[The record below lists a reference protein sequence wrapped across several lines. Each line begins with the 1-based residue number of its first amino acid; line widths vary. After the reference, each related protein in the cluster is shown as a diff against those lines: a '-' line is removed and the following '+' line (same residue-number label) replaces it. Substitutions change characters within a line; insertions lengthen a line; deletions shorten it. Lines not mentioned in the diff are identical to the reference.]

1 LVGYFASSAAR
12 PAPAVS
18 IIVAKSANMSA
29 NERASAEPRPTMV
42 ISLSFL
48 SRTRLLGSALRDKF
62 FSNDFSLTFF
72 NRRRHLAG
80 VKNCRSGGG

>member
-1 LVGYFASSAAR
+1 
-12 PAPAVS
+12 
-18 IIVAKSANMSA
+18 M
-29 NERASAEPRPTMV
+29 M